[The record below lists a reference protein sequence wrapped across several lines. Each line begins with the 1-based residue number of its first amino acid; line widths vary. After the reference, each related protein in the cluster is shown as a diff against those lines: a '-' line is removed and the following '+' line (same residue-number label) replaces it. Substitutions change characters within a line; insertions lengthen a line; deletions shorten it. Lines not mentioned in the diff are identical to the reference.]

1 MIDPTLFAAFVA
13 AAVILILMPGPIVT
27 LVVANALAHGPRTGL
42 ATVAGAS
49 LGNGVLVA
57 AGALGLTT
65 VLALAAPVFEW
76 VRWAGAA
83 YLVWLGLKS
92 WRAAL
97 RRTEAAANAEPD
109 AVRRGVFWH
118 GLIVAVTNP
127 KTILFY
133 AAFFPQFVDPALPA
147 GPQIWALSVTMLVLA
162 VASDSLYA
170 LLAGR
175 LRPWLANRARVRHGI
190 TGTLLLG
197 TGIGLALARRS

>member
-1 MIDPTLFAAFVA
+1 
-13 AAVILILMPGPIVT
+13 MPGPIVT
-27 LVVANALAHGPRTGL
+27 LVVANALVHGPRTGL

-76 VRWAGAA
+76 IRWAGAG
-83 YLVWLGLKS
+83 YLVGLGLKA
-92 WRAAL
+92 WREAL
-97 RRTEAAANAEPD
+97 KSAAAAAKRRPE
-109 AVRRGVFWH
+109 ALRRGVFWH
-118 GLIVAVTNP
+118 GLAVAVTNP

-133 AAFFPQFVDPALPA
+133 AAFFPQFGDPDRPA
-147 GPQIWALSVTMLVLA
+147 APQIWAMSVVFVVLA
-162 VASDSLYA
+162 TLSDGLYA

-175 LRPWLANRARVRHGI
+175 LRPWFANRARARHGI
-190 TGTLLLG
+190 AGTLLLG

>member
-13 AAVILILMPGPIVT
+13 AAAILILMPGPIVT

-76 VRWAGAA
+76 IRWAGAG
-83 YLVWLGLKS
+83 YLVWLGLRSWHEALKS
-92 WRAAL
+92 A
-97 RRTEAAANAEPD
+97 AAANGRPD
-109 AVRRGVFWH
+109 AQSRGVFWH
-118 GLIVAVTNP
+118 GLMVAITNP

-147 GPQIWALSVTMLVLA
+147 GPQIGAMSVVFVVLA
-162 VASDSLYA
+162 TLSDGLYA

-197 TGIGLALARRS
+197 TGIGLALARRA